1 MNEFLISIGLK
12 QPEISATFVP
22 IGTRTIYV
30 NDPIKQRQQEFLNN
44 SVSTGKYNIFTFIP
58 KFLFEFFS
66 KYANLFFLFTGTVQL
81 IGQLSPTSRY
91 GTIIPL
97 SIIALIT
104 ASKEIVED
112 NKRHIQDRTVNTR
125 VVKVLRGSFFEE
137 CLWKDIVVGDVVKVE
152 NSSYF
157 PADIIILSSSEPDGL
172 CFIET
177 SNLDGETNL
186 KIRQAIPETADLVS
200 PETVSR
206 LDAIVKSELP
216 NNSLYTFDATLNIKD
231 KKYPIGPNQLLLR
244 GAQLKNTKWVYA
256 IVVFTGHETK
266 LMMNST
272 TTPLKRTK
280 VENMVNSEIILL
292 FFVLL
297 GMALICAF
305 GQLLADLT
313 NPFDAEILMS
323 TNGGFFS
330 FITNVLTF
338 IILFNNLIPLSLIV
352 TVEIVKLTLG
362 QFINSDLDLYYEVND
377 TPATAK
383 TSSLVEELGQV
394 DFIFSDKTG
403 TLTRNIMEFKM
414 ASIGGIAYAEQVP
427 DDKRIHVDENGREV
441 GYHVFSR
448 IQQHKD
454 KGINTQVINDFLT
467 LLAVCHTVIPE
478 IDDADPTDVTF
489 QASSPDE
496 AALVDG
502 AKSLGYLFHTRKPKS
517 VIIAVNGEDQEFEV
531 LNINEFNSTRKRMS
545 IVVRAA
551 DGRIRL
557 FIKGADTVIF
567 ERLSFDNMFLPVT
580 QQHLEEYANEG
591 LRTLVLAYRDIP
603 ESEYRDWL
611 KVHQAAATTINNRQ
625 EALDNAAEMIET
637 DLQLLGATA
646 IEDKLQDDVPDT
658 IHTLMEA
665 GIRVWVLTGDR
676 QETAINIGF
685 SCKLITPDMLMMI
698 CNETTHFE
706 TKEFLQQRLAQLKA
720 SLDVGSSAFNK
731 WKGFERGVYGD
742 YKFDKDFGVDMEPMA
757 LIIDGKS
764 LNFALEDDV
773 KDTFLELALLCKA
786 VICCRVSP
794 LQKALVVKLV
804 KQNVGGAITLAIGD
818 GANDVSM
825 IQAAHVGIGIS
836 GQEGLQAARSADFAI
851 AQFKYLRKL
860 LLVHGGWAYS
870 RISKVITICFYKNIT
885 LYLIQFW
892 FTLNNNFSGMT
903 LFETWS
909 SVSAYNVLWTLL
921 PPFVLGVFDQYVTS
935 RTLDSY
941 PQMYRIGQNDTFYN
955 HRVFIFWII
964 NSFFHSLVIFY
975 FWAFVIGSGDVLI
988 GGRDVDN
995 WVFGIFVYASTL
1007 VTVIIKHCLVADIFV
1022 GATIIAFAGS
1032 LAAYFVVFPM
1042 YAFIGPL
1049 AGFSKELYNTNF
1061 AFFTTPSFW
1070 FGILLVPILVNFR
1083 DFVWKFY
1090 KRSVTPQAYHI
1101 VQEIQKLN
1109 IADHRPRREWL
1120 RKAVHK
1126 VRMNQ
1131 RMKQTRG
1138 YAFSQNEGGQEDLI
1152 RLYDTTLRKPRG

>member
-1 MNEFLISIGLK
+1 MNDFLISIGLK
-12 QPEISATFVP
+12 QPDISATFVP

-104 ASKEIVED
+104 ASKEVLED
-112 NKRHIQDRTVNTR
+112 NKRHVQDRTVNTR

-152 NSSYF
+152 NSAYF
-157 PADIIILSSSEPDGL
+157 PADLVILSSSEPDGL

-186 KIRQAIPETADLVS
+186 KIRQAIPETADLIS
-200 PETVSR
+200 PEAVSR

-216 NNSLYTFDATLNIKD
+216 NNSLYTFDATLNLKD

-244 GAQLKNTKWVYA
+244 
-256 IVVFTGHETK
+256 
-266 LMMNST
+266 
-272 TTPLKRTK
+272 
-280 VENMVNSEIILL
+280 
-292 FFVLL
+292 
-297 GMALICAF
+297 
-305 GQLLADLT
+305 LT
-313 NPFDAEILMS
+313 NPFDAQILMS
-323 TNGGFFS
+323 TNGGFLS

-352 TVEIVKLTLG
+352 TVEIVKMVLG
-362 QFINSDLDLYYEVND
+362 QFINSDLDLYYELND

-454 KGINTQVINDFLT
+454 KGVNSQVINDFLT

-478 IDDADPTDVTF
+478 IDDLDPTNINY

-531 LNINEFNSTRKRMS
+531 LNVNEFNSTRKRMS
-545 IVVRAA
+545 VVVRAP

-567 ERLSFDNMFLPVT
+567 DRLSIDCLFLPAT

-591 LRTLVLAYRDIP
+591 LRTLVLAFRDIS
-603 ESEYRDWL
+603 ENEYREWL
-611 KVHQAAATTINNRQ
+611 KVHQAAATTITDRQ
-625 EALDNAAEMIET
+625 DALDKAAEMIET

-720 SLDVGSSAFNK
+720 SLDIGNSAFNK

-742 YKFDKDFGVDMEPMA
+742 FKFDKDFGVDMEPMA

-786 VICCRVSP
+786 VVCCRVSP

-921 PPFVLGVFDQYVTS
+921 PPFVLGVFDQYVSS

-955 HRVFIFWII
+955 HRVFIFWIL

-975 FWAFVIGSGDVLI
+975 FWAFVIGNGDILI

-995 WVFGIFVYASTL
+995 WVFGIYVYASTL
-1007 VTVIIKHCLVADIFV
+1007 VTVIIKHCLVVDIFV
-1022 GATIIAFAGS
+1022 GATFIAFAGS
-1032 LAAYFVVFPM
+1032 LAAYFVIFPM

-1049 AGFSKELYNTNF
+1049 VGFSRELYNTNF
-1061 AFFTTPSFW
+1061 AFFTTPAFW
-1070 FGILLVPILVNFR
+1070 FGLILLPILVNFR

-1090 KRSVTPQAYHI
+1090 KRSVTPQSYHI